1 MNLRRKTLLI
11 IGVTIIGL
19 VVILSITSRTILM
32 SGFEQLEQDDIRL
45 NTERVISA
53 ILDDIAEVSSIVS
66 DWAYWNDTLDFVE
79 GNYPEYIDDNLAATT
94 LVNLRLNF
102 MLFTNSSGE
111 IVHGIAVDLQSGDE
125 IPVPEGLSTYIAE
138 NPQLINHPN
147 EESVIEGI
155 ILAQQGPMII
165 ASRPI
170 LTNDQVGPPHGTLLM
185 GRFLDDQAVQLLA
198 ETTQLS
204 ISVYQLEDAQLPE
217 DVQFAASIL
226 SPDEPIFIQPL
237 DSDNIAGYAQVDD
250 VFESPILIFRADT
263 PRNIYKQGR
272 TSVRYF
278 TLAVLVFGL
287 IFTFVSMLLLE
298 RGILARLT
306 SISTSVSEIGL
317 SGDLDER
324 IPVSGQDEL
333 SRLSIDINQMLDTIQ
348 EGGTQLKERTSEL
361 EKSSSQIQQRASQ
374 LEAIADVASSIA
386 SLQDVNELL
395 PYITKTISERFGFYH
410 AGIFLLS
417 DDKKYAV
424 LRAANSEGG
433 QKMLA
438 RKHQLRVGKEG
449 IVGFAVNQ
457 KRAHIALDV
466 GDDAVYFNNPD
477 LPATRSEIALP
488 LTIGTDVIG
497 ALDVQSEQSNAFSN
511 EDIKVLNTLA
521 DQVAVAIENAHLF
534 EQSQRAL
541 QELEN
546 TFQRYVSNE
555 WRQFASQSKVVGYRA
570 HETGLEQ
577 ITDEQKEVA
586 SKKGNGTIKKF
597 PITLRGTTLGTLNVD
612 MGEYS
617 QEYTEEEMGL
627 IQTVADRLA
636 LALESARLL
645 ENSQRTAAKEQKI
658 GEITGRIGA
667 SINLRNVLQT
677 AVEELGRALP
687 DSEVVIQFTDKNGS
701 GDSK

>member
-19 VVILSITSRTILM
+19 VAILSITSRTILM

-138 NPQLINHPN
+138 NPQLINHAN

-237 DSDNIAGYAQVDD
+237 DSDNTAGYAQVND

-263 PRNIYKQGR
+263 PRNIYKQGQ

-333 SRLSIDINQMLDTIQ
+333 SSLSIDINQMLDTIQ

-361 EKSSSQIQQRASQ
+361 EKSSAQIQQRASQ

-677 AVEELGRALP
+677 AVEELGRALA

>member
-1 MNLRRKTLLI
+1 MTLRRKTLLI

-19 VVILSITSRTILM
+19 VVILSITSQTILM

-53 ILDDIAEVSSIVS
+53 ILDDIAEVSSSVS

-79 GNYPEYIDDNLAATT
+79 GNYPEYVDDNLAATT
-94 LVNLRLNF
+94 LQNLRLNF

-111 IVHGIAVDLQSGDE
+111 LVHGIAVDLQSGDE
-125 IPVPEGLSTYIAE
+125 IPVPDGLSTYIAK

-155 ILAQQGPMII
+155 ILTQQGPMII
-165 ASRPI
+165 ASRPV
-170 LTNDQVGPPHGTLLM
+170 LTNEQEGPPHGALLM

-204 ISVYQLEDAQLPE
+204 ISVYFLEDAQLPE
-217 DVQFAASIL
+217 DVQFATSNL
-226 SPDEPIFIQPL
+226 SLDEPIFIQPL
-237 DSDNIAGYAQVDD
+237 DSENVAGYAQVYD
-250 VFESPILIFRADT
+250 VFENPILIIRANT
-263 PRNIYKQGR
+263 PRDIYKQGQI
-272 TSVRYF
+272 SVRYF
-278 TLAVLVFGL
+278 TVAMLVFGL
-287 IFTFVSMLLLE
+287 IFTVASMLQLE
-298 RGILARLT
+298 RGILARVT
-306 SISTSVSEIGL
+306 SISRSVGRIGL
-317 SGDLDER
+317 SGDLGER

-333 SRLSIDINQMLDTIQ
+333 SSLSIIINQMLDTIQ
-348 EGGTQLKERTSEL
+348 EGGTQLEERTSEL
-361 EKSSSQIQQRASQ
+361 EKSSAQIQQRASQ

-417 DDKKYAV
+417 ENKEYAV

-449 IVGFAVNQ
+449 IVGFAVGR
-457 KRAHIALDV
+457 KTTRIALDV
-466 GDDAVYFNNPD
+466 GEDAVYFNNPD
-477 LPATRSEIALP
+477 LPFTRSEMALP
-488 LTIGTDVIG
+488 LTIGSDVIG
-497 ALDVQSEQSNAFSN
+497 VLDVQSEQPNAFSN
-511 EDIKVLNTLA
+511 EDVEVLNTLA
-521 DQVAVAIENAHLF
+521 NQVAVAIENARLF

-555 WRQFASQSKVVGYRA
+555 WRQFASQSKVIGYRA
-570 HETGLEQ
+570 RESGLEP
-577 ITDEQKEVA
+577 ITDAVGEFNNGSA
-586 SKKGNGTIKKF
+586 KKIPIK
-597 PITLRGTTLGTLNVD
+597 LRGNTLGALSID
-612 MGEYS
+612 MGKRS
-617 QEYTEEEMGL
+617 QDYTEEEASL
-627 IQTVADRLA
+627 IQTIADRLA

-645 ENSQRTAAKEQKI
+645 EDSQRAAAKEQTIGQITGKI
-658 GEITGRIGA
+658 G
-667 SINLRNVLQT
+667 SSVNLRNVLQT
-677 AVEELGRALP
+677 AVEELGRNIP
-687 DSEVVIQFTDKNGS
+687 GSEIVIQLQSNQDKAREEQG
-701 GDSK
+701 